1 MTISKNN
8 IPVEVSARHIHLCQ
22 KDLEKLFGKGYKLKK
37 MKKLFQPGEFA
48 AKETVEIK
56 GKMKRSFNLRVLG
69 PLRKETQVEL
79 SKTDAV
85 YLRVLPIPI
94 RDSGDLENTPGA
106 LLVGPKGKV
115 NLQRGVI
122 NSWRH
127 LHCNPQE
134 AQKIGLKDRDL
145 ISMKVNGLGAVTFH
159 NVKVRVEED
168 SLLCLHLDT
177 DEGNAANIK
186 ERGKGEIVSCL

>member
-1 MTISKNN
+1 MTISKKK

-48 AKETVEIK
+48 TKETVEIK
-56 GKMKRSFNLRVLG
+56 GKLGRSFNLRVLG

-79 SKTDAV
+79 SKTDAIS
-85 YLRVLPIPI
+85 LRMLPIPI
-94 RDSGDLENTPGA
+94 RDSGDLKGTPGA
-106 LLVGPKGKV
+106 LLVGPKGKI

-134 AQKIGLKDRDL
+134 AQKIGLKNGDL

-159 NVKVRVEED
+159 NVKVRVEKN
-168 SLLCLHLDT
+168 SRLCLHLDT
-177 DEGNAANIK
+177 DEGNAANIREK
-186 ERGKGEIVSCL
+186 GKGEIIPCL